1 MESRLGVGRANV
13 CDCPPFKLA
22 FDGLRKNGQ
31 SITGTNVAE
40 GPELH
45 ATTDFDTEM
54 HLISG

>member
-45 ATTDFDTEM
+45 ATDFDTEM